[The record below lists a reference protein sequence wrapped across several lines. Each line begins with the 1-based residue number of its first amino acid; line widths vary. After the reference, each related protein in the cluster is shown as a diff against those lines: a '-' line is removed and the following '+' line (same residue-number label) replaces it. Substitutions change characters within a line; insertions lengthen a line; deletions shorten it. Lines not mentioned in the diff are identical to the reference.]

1 METSFLLAYAR
12 FYRIDH
18 GYFKRER
25 NKNMDSQYPKIFLF
39 TLEENE
45 CKMADVHDSHSYV
58 LFHMFRCNEIQLQ
71 IHARDRPVADARSW
85 SFQKPLQKFGAGIA
99 NWRKADKEK
108 KVVLSRIFVG
118 ERNTW
123 FHNGLKQGLGKEKK
137 GGPGGFRIIIKQ
149 RKNTRNDNN
158 MVVGPQND
166 FMPQVQFFCPRSRQ
180 NPESFPA

>member
-1 METSFLLAYAR
+1 MAILREKETKTWILHTQKYFCLLW
-12 FYRIDH
+12 
-18 GYFKRER
+18 K
-25 NKNMDSQYPKIFLF
+25 
-39 TLEENE
+39 
-45 CKMADVHDSHSYV
+45 KMNAKWRMYMTVIRMF
-58 LFHMFRCNEIQLQ
+58 FHMFRCNEIQLQ

-137 GGPGGFRIIIKQ
+137 GVPG
-149 RKNTRNDNN
+149 DL
-158 MVVGPQND
+158 
-166 FMPQVQFFCPRSRQ
+166 
-180 NPESFPA
+180 ESL

>member
-25 NKNMDSQYPKIFLF
+25 NKNMDSPYPKIFLF

-58 LFHMFRCNEIQLQ
+58 VFICFVATRYSCRFTPEIDPWQMQ
-71 IHARDRPVADARSW
+71 GHGHFKSHCRNSAQESRTGEKKTR
-85 SFQKPLQKFGAGIA
+85 
-99 NWRKADKEK
+99 K

-118 ERNTW
+118 ERSTW

-137 GGPGGFRIIIKQ
+137 GVPG
-149 RKNTRNDNN
+149 DL
-158 MVVGPQND
+158 
-166 FMPQVQFFCPRSRQ
+166 
-180 NPESFPA
+180 ESL